1 MKINTLVLLR
11 IDLERMLFFVI
22 GPVSVVWF
30 PRVVVVPV
38 VPVVV
43 VPVVIVPVVPVV
55 PDDDDEA
62 VPHTLST
69 RRVPSPSLIVS
80 QS

>member
-1 MKINTLVLLR
+1 MLR

-22 GPVSVVWF
+22 GPVSVVWV
-30 PRVVVVPV
+30 PRVVIVVVPV
-38 VPVVV
+38 VPVV
-43 VPVVIVPVVPVV
+43 IVPVV

>member
-1 MKINTLVLLR
+1 MWQ
-11 IDLERMLFFVI
+11 RMLFFVI
-22 GPVSVVWF
+22 GPVSLVWV

-43 VPVVIVPVVPVV
+43 VPVVPVVPY
-55 PDDDDEA
+55 DDDEA